1 MNTEKSNE
9 RMPVF
14 ENLSSIW
21 QRRREKILKRTAKPE
36 FPFGIEQLDKI
47 THGITKGKVTLIAA
61 RTSEAKTAFTIQAA
75 FNIADNG
82 KNVVYI
88 SLEDDAEQ
96 IAERIFSNVREVDNQ
111 ALITGQVSRET
122 IEDPV
127 ISDLFKKVKFLAIE
141 NYGHNFDEMQK
152 VIDLLEP
159 KPDLIFLDYVQMI
172 EQLPKE
178 SEYDALS
185 RFAQKCKKFA
195 EVNDIGFVIV
205 SQINRAGAKEGRPQA
220 HHLQGCGRLE
230 QVCDL
235 LLILY
240 CPYNYEDSSH
250 DFKQGDSEHEMRGM
264 EECPPDY
271 VEVNVAKNKNG
282 MRNWI
287 VKTRFTGK
295 FYKFSE
301 WKELTPEF
309 SVPQSTG
316 GLYAE

>member
-1 MNTEKSNE
+1 MNTEELTE

-21 QRRREKILKRTAKPE
+21 QRRREKILQRTEKPE
-36 FPFGIEQLDKI
+36 FPFGIEQLDRV

-75 FNIADNG
+75 FKIADIG

-127 ISDLFKKVKFLAIE
+127 IFDLFKKVKFLALE
-141 NYGHNFDEMQK
+141 NYGHNFDEIQK
-152 VIDLLEP
+152 VIDLLNP

-172 EQLPKE
+172 EQLHGE
-178 SEYDALS
+178 SEYESLS

-195 EVNDIGFVIV
+195 EMNDIGLVVV
-205 SQINRAGAKEGRPQA
+205 SQINRAGANEGRPQA

-240 CPYNYEDSSH
+240 CPYNYGDSSY
-250 DFKQGDSEHEMRGM
+250 DFKQGDKVTPTRGM

-271 VEVNVAKNKNG
+271 VEVMVAKNKNG
-282 MRNWI
+282 MRNW
-287 VKTRFTGK
+287 VVRTRFIGK
-295 FYKFSE
+295 FYKFE
-301 WKELTPEF
+301 PWKEN
-309 SVPQSTG
+309 
-316 GLYAE
+316 